1 VTDLVGYIIRG
12 IPFGCVFALVAIG
25 LVLTYKTSGVF
36 NLAFAA
42 QAYASAAVY
51 YQLRVNDGWAS
62 LPAFL
67 VAVIVVAPLLG
78 LVLDRFLFRHLRT
91 APTVAKLVVSLG
103 LLVAIPEIVDLWFGV
118 GNAFGPP
125 TIWPSQFAIY
135 RFGSYAIDGNQAAT
149 MIATVVSVVGL
160 TLLLRYS
167 TIGLRMRAVVESP
180 RMTALTG
187 INADRVS
194 GFAWM
199 LSSLFAGLAGVLLA
213 PLFDQLASSNFT
225 VLLVAAIA
233 AAAFARLTSIPLAL
247 LGGLL
252 LGILQGILAGYLPVN
267 SILATGL
274 RPSLPFVALFL
285 LLIFWPGLRQRREL
299 TDPLAGVDPPP
310 PGLAA
315 QLRGRGLTVAV
326 RALGLAVVLVG
337 MGIALFTLDKFW
349 LLIVTEGVVFGVIFL
364 SITVITGMAGQI
376 SLCQA
381 AFAAV
386 GGFTTAQLV
395 HNWGLPVLFT
405 VAIGTVAAA
414 IVGALLAIPVLRLS
428 GIYLALATLAFALMF
443 DSIFVPLKWVG
454 GGLLPLKVPR
464 PAFLAG
470 DHAFFLFSVAVLVGA
485 GIVVILVRRGVS
497 GKYLQALHESE
508 TASASL
514 GISATRSRVVAF
526 ALSAG
531 IAGLGGGL
539 LAMLQGQAN
548 YQANFT
554 PFAGLFWLVLV
565 VTIGA
570 QTVEGAVQAGLALA
584 LLPQLFQQLG
594 IPLEYQYILFGL
606 GALTYARNP
615 EGILEAAKRKQL
627 AAVQR
632 ALDRGKGPAEQAAVA
647 ERSAEAPVLPPPAA
661 TATSKRTGS

>member
-1 VTDLVGYIIRG
+1 MTDLIGYVIRG

-51 YQLRVNDGWAS
+51 YELRVNDGWS
-62 LPAFL
+62 NLPAFL
-67 VAVIVVAPLLG
+67 IAVVVVAPLLG
-78 LVLDRFLFRHLRT
+78 LVLDRFLFRYLRT
-91 APTVAKLVVSLG
+91 ASTVSKLVVTLG
-103 LLVAIPEIVDLWFGV
+103 LLVAIPEIVDLWFGSA
-118 GNAFGPP
+118 NAFSPP

-135 RFGSYAIDGNQAAT
+135 HFGSYAIDGNEAAT
-149 MIATVVSVVGL
+149 MIATVVTVVGL

-180 RMTALTG
+180 RMTALVG

-213 PLFDQLASSNFT
+213 PLFDQLASTNFI

-252 LGILQGILAGYLPVN
+252 LGILQGILAGYLPLN
-267 SILATGL
+267 SVLATGL

-285 LLIFWPGLRQRREL
+285 LLIFWPGLRRKREL

-315 QLRGRGLTVAV
+315 ELRGRGLTIAV
-326 RALGLAVVLVG
+326 RSLGVVVVLAG
-337 MGIALFTLDKFW
+337 MGVALFALDSFW
-349 LLIVTEGVVFGVIFL
+349 VLIVTEAVVFGVIFL

-386 GGFTTAQLV
+386 GGFTTSQLV
-395 HNWGLPVLFT
+395 HNAGMPVLLT
-405 VAIGTVAAA
+405 AAIGTIFAAV
-414 IVGALLAIPVLRLS
+414 VGALLAIPVLRLS

-454 GGLLPLKVPR
+454 GGLLPPTVPR
-464 PAFLAG
+464 PSFLAG
-470 DHAFFLFSVAVLVGA
+470 DHAFFLFSVAVLVVA
-485 GIVVILVRRGVS
+485 GTVVILVRRGVS
-497 GKYLQALHESE
+497 GKFLQALHGSE

-514 GISATRSRVVAF
+514 GINATRSRIVAF

-531 IAGLGGGL
+531 IAGLGGSL

-548 YQANFT
+548 YAANFT

-565 VTIGA
+565 VTIGC
-570 QTVEGAVQAGLALA
+570 QTVEGAVQAGLAFA

-627 AAVQR
+627 VAVQR
-632 ALDRGKGPAEQAAVA
+632 ALDRRRRRLEPTVPETSAEVAVA
-647 ERSAEAPVLPPPAA
+647 RPEA
-661 TATSKRTGS
+661 TAAPKRVSS

>member
-1 VTDLVGYIIRG
+1 VTDLIGYVIRG

-51 YQLRVNDGWAS
+51 YQLRANDGWS
-62 LPAFL
+62 NLPAFL
-67 VAVIVVAPLLG
+67 VAVVVVAPLLG

-103 LLVAIPEIVDLWFGV
+103 LLVAIPEIVNLWFGV

-125 TIWPSQFAIY
+125 TVWPSQFAIY

-180 RMTALTG
+180 RMAALTG

-194 GFAWM
+194 GLAWM

-213 PLFDQLASSNFT
+213 PLFDQLAASNFT

-247 LGGLL
+247 VGGLL
-252 LGILQGILAGYLPVN
+252 LGILQGILAGYLPASSV
-267 SILATGL
+267 LATGL

-285 LLIFWPGLRQRREL
+285 LLIFWPGLRQQREL

-315 QLRGRGLTVAV
+315 QLSGHGLTVGV
-326 RALGLAVVLVG
+326 RVLGLAVVLAG
-337 MGIALFTLDKFW
+337 MGVALFVLDKFW
-349 LLIVTEGVVFGVIFL
+349 LLIVTQAVVFGVIFL

-395 HNWGLPVLFT
+395 HNWGLPVLLT
-405 VAIGTVAAA
+405 VVIGTVVAA

-454 GGLLPLKVPR
+454 GALLPPKVPR
-464 PAFLAG
+464 PAFLTG

-497 GKYLQALHESE
+497 GKFLQALHGSE

-514 GISATRSRVVAF
+514 GINATRSRIVAF

-539 LAMLQGQAN
+539 LALLQGQAN

-565 VTIGA
+565 VTIGSR
-570 QTVEGAVQAGLALA
+570 TVEGAVQAGLALA

-594 IPLEYQYILFGL
+594 IALDYQYILFGL
-606 GALTYARNP
+606 GALTFARNP

-632 ALDRGKGPAEQAAVA
+632 ALDRRTHGAEAGAVSERDAGSPIRRTAAAVA
-647 ERSAEAPVLPPPAA
+647 P
-661 TATSKRTGS
+661 KRLGS

>member
-1 VTDLVGYIIRG
+1 MTDLVGYVIRG

-51 YQLRVNDGWAS
+51 YELRVNDGWS
-62 LPAFL
+62 NLPAFL
-67 VAVIVVAPLLG
+67 VAVVVVAPLLG
-78 LVLDRFLFRHLRT
+78 LVLDRFLFRYLRT
-91 APTVAKLVVSLG
+91 ASTVSKLVVSLG
-103 LLVAIPEIVDLWFGV
+103 LLVAIPEIVNLWFGSA
-118 GNAFGPP
+118 NAFSPP

-135 RFGSYAIDGNQAAT
+135 RFGSYAIDGNEAAT
-149 MIATVVSVVGL
+149 MIATVVTVVGL

-180 RMTALTG
+180 RMTALVG
-187 INADRVS
+187 INADQVS

-213 PLFDQLASSNFT
+213 PLFDQLSSSNFI

-247 LGGLL
+247 LGGLA
-252 LGILQGILAGYLPVN
+252 LGILQGILAGYLPLN
-267 SILATGL
+267 SVLATGL

-285 LLIFWPGLRQRREL
+285 LLIFWPGLRRKREL

-315 QLRGRGLTVAV
+315 ELRGRGLTIAV
-326 RALGLAVVLVG
+326 RSLGVVVVLAGLGV
-337 MGIALFTLDKFW
+337 ALFALDSFW
-349 LLIVTEGVVFGVIFL
+349 VLIVTEAVVFGVIFL

-386 GGFTTAQLV
+386 GGFTTSQLV
-395 HNWGLPVLFT
+395 HNAGMPVLLT
-405 VAIGTVAAA
+405 AAIGTVFAA
-414 IVGALLAIPVLRLS
+414 IVGAVLAIPVLRLS

-454 GGLLPLKVPR
+454 GGLLPPTVPR
-464 PAFLAG
+464 PSFLAG
-470 DHAFFLFSVAVLVGA
+470 DHAFFLFSVAILIVA
-485 GIVVILVRRGVS
+485 GTVVILVRRGVS
-497 GKYLQALHESE
+497 GKFLQALHGSE

-514 GISATRSRVVAF
+514 GINATRSRIVAF

-531 IAGLGGGL
+531 IAGLGGSL

-548 YQANFT
+548 YAANFT

-565 VTIGA
+565 VTIGC
-570 QTVEGAVQAGLALA
+570 QTVEGAVQAGLAFA
-584 LLPQLFQQLG
+584 LIPQLFQQLG

-627 AAVQR
+627 TAIQR
-632 ALDRGKGPAEQAAVA
+632 ALDRRRRRVEPGPVRDTSTELPVAA
-647 ERSAEAPVLPPPAA
+647 PAA
-661 TATSKRTGS
+661 TPAPKRLSS

>member
-1 VTDLVGYIIRG
+1 VTDLVGYVIRG
-12 IPFGCVFALVAIG
+12 TPFGCVFALVAIG

-51 YQLRVNDGWAS
+51 YQLRVNDGWSSA
-62 LPAFL
+62 PAFL
-67 VAVIVVAPLLG
+67 VAVVVVAPLLG

-103 LLVAIPEIVDLWFGV
+103 LLVAIPEIVNLWFGV

-135 RFGSYAIDGNQAAT
+135 RFGSYAIDGNQVAT

-180 RMTALTG
+180 RMAALTG
-187 INADRVS
+187 INPERVS

-213 PLFDQLASSNFT
+213 PLFDQLSVSNFT

-252 LGILQGILAGYLPVN
+252 LGILQGILAGYLPASSV
-267 SILATGL
+267 LATGL

-310 PGLAA
+310 PGLFAE
-315 QLRGRGLTVAV
+315 RRSRGLTVAV
-326 RALGLAVVLVG
+326 RALGLAVVLAG
-337 MGIALFTLDKFW
+337 MGVALLVLDKFW
-349 LLIVTEGVVFGVIFL
+349 LLIVTQAVVFGVIFL

-395 HNWGLPVLFT
+395 HNWGLPVLLT
-405 VAIGTVAAA
+405 AVVGTVVAA

-454 GGLLPLKVPR
+454 GGLLPPKVPR

-485 GIVVILVRRGVS
+485 GSVVILVRRGVS
-497 GKYLQALHESE
+497 GKFLQALHVSE

-514 GISATRSRVVAF
+514 GINATRSRIVAF

-539 LAMLQGQAN
+539 LAMVQGQAN

-565 VTIGA
+565 VTIGSR
-570 QTVEGAVQAGLALA
+570 TVEGAVQAGLALA

-606 GALTYARNP
+606 GALTFARNP

-632 ALDRGKGPAEQAAVA
+632 ALDRRRGGSEAGAAPERDAGSPIRPTTAAVA
-647 ERSAEAPVLPPPAA
+647 P
-661 TATSKRTGS
+661 KRLGS